1 MAVPKREPVLADY
14 KIITTFTGVKQ
25 IFLFLTVLLF
35 PVTATAQI
43 REEYRP
49 LADMLATLPEREP
62 TEGNL
67 VELLSEGPYVFEK
80 LQEDILAAE
89 ETIHAEYFIFNAD
102 YEGNTIRTA
111 MRLKALDGL
120 EVRYIAEDFST
131 NGAFIDNMKKSGVE
145 VKHHALTPLRCRN
158 HQKLLLLDRK
168 VGYTGG
174 LNIAHDNFYD
184 WEDITVRLRGP
195 IVAKMEQLY
204 AKMWERHLGKPSAYD
219 IPEIQPYEGGVIAQS
234 VDDNPETKAHLNL
247 KAYIWALEHAKD
259 YFFAK
264 TPYFKPPQ
272 ELADALADAAR
283 RGVDVR
289 LIIPWEKD
297 PVAVIEVPFER
308 VFYEDLVK
316 AGVHIYMRTDMFD
329 HSKMF
334 VMDDYLSCTGS
345 INLDALSLLYNFEN
359 NVYFYDE
366 GTALQI
372 KSIIEDDFD
381 KCFQLTMEHI
391 NAFPFWQKRFKNAL
405 RILGKVF

>member
-1 MAVPKREPVLADY
+1 M
-14 KIITTFTGVKQ
+14 I
-25 IFLFLTVLLF
+25 LFLAVLLF
-35 PVTATAQI
+35 PVTAMSQI

-49 LADMLATLPEREP
+49 LANMMATLPEREP

-67 VELLSEGPYVFEK
+67 VELMTEGPEVFVK

-111 MRLKALDGL
+111 LRLKGLDGL
-120 EVRYIAEDFST
+120 EVRFIAEDFCT
-131 NGAFIDNMKKSGVE
+131 NAAFINNMKKSGVE

-158 HQKLLLLDRK
+158 HQKLLLLDRN

-174 LNIAHDNFYD
+174 MNVAHDNFFD

-195 IVAKMEQLY
+195 VVAKMEQLY
-204 AKMWERHLGKPSAYD
+204 AKMWERHFGKPSAYD
-219 IPEIQPYEGGVIAQS
+219 IPEIQPYEGGAIVQS
-234 VDDNPETKAHLNL
+234 VDENPEAKTRLNL

-259 YFFAK
+259 YFYAK

-316 AGVHIYMRTDMFD
+316 AGVHLLMRTDMFD

-334 VMDDYLSCTGS
+334 VMDDYLSSTGS
-345 INLDALSLLYNFEN
+345 INMDALSFLYNYEN
-359 NVYFYDE
+359 NLYFYDE
-366 GTALQI
+366 NIAQQI

-381 KCFQLTMEHI
+381 NCFELTMEHI
-391 NAFPFWQKRFKNAL
+391 NAFPAWQKRFEKTF
-405 RILGKVF
+405 RVLGKVF

>member
-1 MAVPKREPVLADY
+1 M
-14 KIITTFTGVKQ
+14 KQ
-25 IFLFLTVLLF
+25 FILFLAVMLF
-35 PVTATAQI
+35 PVAAVSQI

-67 VELLSEGPYVFEK
+67 VELMTEGPEVFVK

-111 MRLKALDGL
+111 LRLKGLDGL
-120 EVRYIAEDFST
+120 EVRFIAEDFCT
-131 NGAFIDNMKKSGVE
+131 NGAYIDNMKKSGVE

-158 HQKLLLLDRK
+158 HQKLLLLDRQ

-174 LNIAHDNFYD
+174 LNIAHDNFFD

-195 IVAKMEQLY
+195 VVAKMEQLY
-204 AKMWERHLGKPSAYD
+204 AKMWERHFGKSSAYD
-219 IPEIQPYEGGVIAQS
+219 IPAIQPYEGGAIVQS
-234 VDDNPETKAHLNL
+234 VDENPEAKTHLNL

-259 YFFAK
+259 YFYAK

-289 LIIPWEKD
+289 LIIPLEKD

-316 AGVHIYMRTDMFD
+316 AGVHVHMRTDKFD

-334 VMDDYLSCTGS
+334 VVDDYLSSTGS

-359 NVYFYDE
+359 NLYFYDE
-366 GTALQI
+366 NIALQI
-372 KSIIEDDFD
+372 KSIIEDDLD
-381 KCFQLTMEHI
+381 NCFELTMEHI
-391 NAFPFWQKRFKNAL
+391 NAFPAWQKRFEKTF